1 MAERKNELMVYVNGK
16 HYPESEAKISVFD
29 HGLLYG
35 DGIYDTM
42 CGWNGYI
49 FKLDQHIDRLYR
61 SAHAVKIEI
70 PLKKDEFKRCVVET
84 ARLNKEKNQYI
95 KCVVTRGV
103 GPEPLLDPRGCKVT
117 TIIFARPYL
126 WLINPKKQ
134 EEGIRVKITTI
145 KRTPDDCLD
154 GKIKN
159 LNYMNIV
166 LAKLEAIESGMDEA
180 IMPGADGSIL
190 EGPGYNVFIASKNI
204 IITPPASNI
213 LMGVTRETV
222 LEMAK
227 ILNLEAHEQKIS
239 HYDIYNADEAFLSST
254 AGGIVPIVQVDGRTI
269 GTGKPGPIAKKLYK
283 LYFEWLESGKHGT
296 PFLS

>member
-1 MAERKNELMVYVNGK
+1 MVERKDELMVYINGK

-35 DGIYDTM
+35 DGVYDTM

-70 PLKKDEFKRCVVET
+70 PLTKDEFKKCVVET
-84 ARLNKEKNQYI
+84 ARVNKSKNSYI

-103 GPEPLLDPRGCKVT
+103 GPEPLLDPRNCKVT

-134 EEGIRVKITTI
+134 EEGIKAKITSI
-145 KRTPDDCLD
+145 KRTPDECLD

-159 LNYMNIV
+159 LNYLNIV

-180 IMPGADGSIL
+180 IMPGLDGSIL
-190 EGPGYNVFIASKNI
+190 EGPGYNVFIVSKNI
-204 IITPPASNI
+204 LVTPPASNI

-227 ILNLEAHEQKIS
+227 LLNIEAYEQKIS
-239 HYDIYNADEAFLSST
+239 NYDMYNADEAFLTST
-254 AGGIVPIVQVDGRTI
+254 AGGIVPVVQVDGRTI
-269 GTGKPGPIAKKLYK
+269 GTGKPGAIAKKLHR
-283 LYFEWLESGKHGT
+283 LYFEWLEQGKHGT
-296 PFLS
+296 PFLP